1 MSSEDVVCGGVKCP
15 ECCGPSCPVFSSL
28 WKVKSQTSRR
38 VALGP
43 PAWCSH
49 AHSSPLSPFVW
60 GAWSSSDRSLPRRGS
75 SWGLPPR
82 RHLLGCRD
90 KAHRRDPDPIWDRG
104 PGGLGMPSRGP
115 SRSTDFK
122 AANQRA
128 EAPATNH
135 RPLGTQAGG
144 ILKPPLHPTS
154 PVRKPFEEGPRG
166 HTGEQSPLTE
176 FCSFQ

>member
-82 RHLLGCRD
+82 HHLLGCRD

-104 PGGLGMPSRGP
+104 PRRAWDALQGTVQKHRLQSCQSKSGGTSYQPRASGNPGWWH
-115 SRSTDFK
+115 FK
-122 AANQRA
+122 TTP
-128 EAPATNH
+128 APHFPCKKT
-135 RPLGTQAGG
+135 
-144 ILKPPLHPTS
+144 I
-154 PVRKPFEEGPRG
+154 
-166 HTGEQSPLTE
+166 
-176 FCSFQ
+176 